1 MVFFHDEAIFHE
13 DISVVNSC
21 VIPDEGNN
29 CTHPV
34 EEDEIAGSSPD
45 SKLNAII
52 GCILKLVDIGLPEDD
67 DGNECNDEKGKHEAI
82 HPCSSR
88 AQWLILIS
96 IDSNLFLDILFQF
109 MMILD

>member
-1 MVFFHDEAIFHE
+1 M
-13 DISVVNSC
+13 
-21 VIPDEGNN
+21 IPDKGDD

-52 GCILKLVDIGLPEDD
+52 GCILKLADIGLPEDD

-82 HPCSSR
+82 
-88 AQWLILIS
+88 QEIQ
-96 IDSNLFLDILFQF
+96 QF
-109 MMILD
+109 REYE